1 MKDRGGTSLRKYL
14 NNKGQDGTEFKCLF
28 CGAEL
33 VGPTK
38 LRGGGRVS
46 FCGFC
51 AEKLEKKGALRRHK
65 GDTIELMKPLVDVIA
80 EF

>member
-1 MKDRGGTSLRKYL
+1 MPRRHL
-14 NNKGQDGTEFKCLF
+14 NNKGQEGTEFKCLF

-38 LRGGGRVS
+38 LKGGGRVC
-46 FCGFC
+46 FCDSC
-51 AEKLEKKGALRRHK
+51 AERLEKKGALRRHK
-65 GDTIELMKPLVDVIA
+65 GDTIELMKSLVDVIA